1 MLDQEELDDTQNSIQ
16 NIYVSVDHLKQGHYI
31 INIMLNDKIIK
42 SIKINKT

>member
-1 MLDQEELDDTQNSIQ
+1 MLDQEELDDTQNRIQ
-16 NIYVSVDHLKQGHYI
+16 TIYVSVDHLKQGNYI